1 MTQYTHAKQKNPQR
15 SQGTADAFIGRF
27 AKGGPLRWHL

>member
-15 SQGTADAFIGRF
+15 SQGHAVAFIGHF
-27 AKGGPLRWHL
+27 AEVGPER